1 MLGKCVNSAQVA
13 FLKNFKVRCATLL
26 LSCPTGFP
34 LQTLPTDLRIKL
46 KNGQGGKFYNFKYFS
61 NVYYSMSWSST
72 QYKCNFFMF
81 FFFFI
86 YITGDILVDVT
97 DEVAPDL
104 SEFMSSKIVDSS
116 SVVQI
121 ADGALVCENVTLS
134 LDYKLY
140 WNENGITRVIL
151 TRTVGT
157 IKIINN
163 GM

>member
-1 MLGKCVNSAQVA
+1 MDKEVSFITLNTLAMFITVCLGAQHNTSVI
-13 FLKNFKVRCATLL
+13 FLC
-26 LSCPTGFP
+26 
-34 LQTLPTDLRIKL
+34 
-46 KNGQGGKFYNFKYFS
+46 
-61 NVYYSMSWSST
+61 
-72 QYKCNFFMF
+72 F
-81 FFFFI
+81 FFFFN
-86 YITGDILVDVT
+86 ITGDILVDVT

-121 ADGALVCENVTLS
+121 ADGSLVCENVTLS

>member
-1 MLGKCVNSAQVA
+1 MLGICVNSAQVA

-26 LSCPTGFP
+26 HSCPTGFP

-46 KNGQGGKFYNFKYFS
+46 KNGQGGKFYNIKYFS
-61 NVYYSMSWSST
+61 NCLLCLGAPHDITVI
-72 QYKCNFFMF
+72 FFH
-81 FFFFI
+81 I
-86 YITGDILVDVT
+86 IGDILVDVI

-104 SEFMSSKIVDSS
+104 SEFISSKM
-116 SVVQI
+116 QK

-140 WNENGITRVIL
+140 WNKNGIIRVIL

-157 IKIINN
+157 INIINS
-163 GM
+163 GMYL